1 MLVERTGLV
10 LVRAPVD
17 SLWTN
22 YARLAFS
29 LWATSLPSS
38 SVLVSFGFSGGK
50 DRGDLFEFNENGS
63 ADQDAKSAVSTA
75 FENLSWYVYMSKGL
89 VRFREAQ
96 GMERLGMTVLT
107 V

>member
-22 YARLAFS
+22 FARLAFS

-50 DRGDLFEFNENGS
+50 DRGDLFEFNVKGS
-63 ADQDAKSAVSTA
+63 ADQDAKFAVSTA